1 MTSTLNTPHQPDP
14 ELRDLASWA
23 QKNPPEGA
31 FVVHAA
37 AEVRLRPHLSLSVAV
52 NRLKGDHGYGHS
64 RVEQLAEQGVCAAEL
79 DSRAFAQSLCAA
91 IDDEMSPRNLRDLA
105 NVFAEH
111 LPPYRS
117 LRSAAQAGGGK
128 ELLRFRLNKSTKR
141 LVFDIDRQAPEVTF
155 DGPDDGDYFCFT
167 ASNNYQ
173 VISRSRMD
181 IHSERIWLL
190 GGNNTPSAF
199 RSGTMIF
206 DNNEKRDRVYNA
218 ILQALREW
226 AAHNQGY
233 CTLLPPEL

>member
-1 MTSTLNTPHQPDP
+1 MPKPTQSSDAIM
-14 ELRDLASWA
+14 DLSRWA
-23 QKNPPEGA
+23 QKHPPEGA

-37 AEVRLRPHLSLSVAV
+37 AEVRLRPHITLSVAV
-52 NRLKGDHGYGHS
+52 NRLKGEHGYGHS
-64 RVEQLAEQGVCAAEL
+64 RVEHLAEQGVCAAEI
-79 DSRAFAQSLCAA
+79 DSRSFAQSLCAA
-91 IDDEMSPRNLRDLA
+91 IDEELTPRNLRDLA
-105 NVFAEH
+105 NVFAAQ

-117 LRSAAQAGGGK
+117 RHCAAQAREAQEGK

-141 LVFDIDRQAPEVTF
+141 LVFDIDWQAPEVTF

-226 AAHNQGY
+226 ATHNQGY